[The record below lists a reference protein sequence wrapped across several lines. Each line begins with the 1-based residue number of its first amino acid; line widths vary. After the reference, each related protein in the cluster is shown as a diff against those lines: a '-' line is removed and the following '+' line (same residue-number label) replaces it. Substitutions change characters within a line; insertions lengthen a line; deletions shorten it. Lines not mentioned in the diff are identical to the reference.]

1 MPFWMDRSSLVCQ
14 TKTPKPLS
22 LSLIHI
28 SWFLSILDLSD
39 LMIYEESL
47 ILKLP
52 YGKTDLKLCMC
63 KQIHEVM
70 AYMWMHP
77 KITILLKRTEWR
89 LCYVPQ
95 KKIFFGTPCIR
106 DMWGCSAALIYQ
118 PTIALSIDFSSWLR
132 QNIIFHHF
140 FNFKLTHTLCLYK
153 TMLKRGL
160 FGCDLKQ
167 QVTVIAL
174 TYCVS

>member
-1 MPFWMDRSSLVCQ
+1 MHVQGDTWGFAPMQ
-14 TKTPKPLS
+14 THVGDVLDTWLWLTCGCTPKKPYCS
-22 LSLIHI
+22 K
-28 SWFLSILDLSD
+28 DLSGD
-39 LMIYEESL
+39 
-47 ILKLP
+47 
-52 YGKTDLKLCMC
+52 
-63 KQIHEVM
+63 
-70 AYMWMHP
+70 
-77 KITILLKRTEWR
+77 
-89 LCYVPQ
+89 YVIFQ
-95 KKIFFGTPCIR
+95 EKIFFGTPRIW